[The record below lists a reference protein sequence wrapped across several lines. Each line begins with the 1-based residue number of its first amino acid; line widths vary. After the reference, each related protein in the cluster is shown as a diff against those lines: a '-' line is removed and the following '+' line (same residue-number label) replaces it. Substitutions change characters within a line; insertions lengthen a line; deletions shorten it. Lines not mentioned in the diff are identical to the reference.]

1 MELTAMEIVQLCIY
15 ILTIGITY
23 GTINQ
28 KLKNLN
34 WKFDDI
40 KVKVERHNNFMER
53 IAKVEE
59 RSKSNSHRL
68 DEVNRELEKRSAGK

>member
-1 MELTAMEIVQLCIY
+1 MELTIMNLIQIATS

-23 GTINQ
+23 GNITQ
-28 KLKNLN
+28 KLNHLN
-34 WKFDDI
+34 EKFDDI
-40 KVKVERHNNFMER
+40 KVKVEKHNNFMER

-68 DEVNRELEKRSAGK
+68 DGVDRELEKRSMER